1 MGSRR
6 QWLQRVG
13 TWWTKSI
20 AALAAPWTW
29 TTGCPRASGVAP
41 ARREA
46 AVRGRMAT
54 GDERRHGK
62 RRKMGEGKER
72 RRESSPSTMAARSQ
86 RTAAA
91 PSWEDNAGG
100 TSAMI
105 GEHGKAA
112 EHALDQLEEEK

>member
-1 MGSRR
+1 
-6 QWLQRVG
+6 
-13 TWWTKSI
+13 
-20 AALAAPWTW
+20 
-29 TTGCPRASGVAP
+29 
-41 ARREA
+41 
-46 AVRGRMAT
+46 MAT

-62 RRKMGEGKER
+62 RRKRGEGKER

-86 RTAAA
+86 RTVAA

-112 EHALDQLEEEK
+112 EHALDQLEEEKWLGEREGAGNDEEGRPEATRARELTGEHGGWIFSGGRRRLSGG